1 MATYTERIHEALTSA
16 AEAGEFRPVRFSG
29 RDLTVDEGTT
39 VAPATALV
47 YEVSS
52 QFGTPKVFRRERK
65 QERLLWEWLLVVEFN
80 TAVSCETFEENLC
93 GSPILIPRSE
103 GLRQITLRLVGAD
116 YDHPARQQPSKGTI
130 VSFRFEAELS
140 PI

>member
-16 AEAGEFRPVRFSG
+16 AESGAFHPVRFTG
-29 RDLTVDEGTT
+29 RDLAVDTNVT
-39 VAPATALV
+39 VAPSTVLV

-52 QFGTPKVFRRERK
+52 SFGLPRVQRRDRM
-65 QERLLWEWLLVVEFN
+65 QERLAWEWLLVVEFN
-80 TAVSCETFEENLC
+80 TAVACEEFEEALC
-93 GSPILIPRSE
+93 ASPILVPRSE
-103 GLRQITLRLVGAD
+103 GLRQITLRLLGSE
-116 YDHPARQQPSKGTI
+116 YEHPARQQASKGTQ

>member
-16 AEAGEFRPVRFSG
+16 AEAGVFHPIRFSG
-29 RDLTVDEGTT
+29 RDLTVDTTVT

-52 QFGTPKVFRRERK
+52 SFGLPRVQRRDRK
-65 QERLLWEWLLVVEFN
+65 QERLAWEWLLVVEFN
-80 TAVSCETFEENLC
+80 AAVSCEEFEENLC
-93 GSPILIPRSE
+93 ASPILVPRSE
-103 GLRQITLRLVGAD
+103 GLRQITLRLQGAD
-116 YDHPARQQPSKGTI
+116 YEHPARQQASKGTNA
-130 VSFRFEAELS
+130 SFRFEAELS